1 MLRSLALLLLSELV
15 RCDIIASPRDEARF
29 REEPIPRTSTG
40 LLVVVIV
47 FLGTRIV
54 LALSEGSTHRDLLDA
69 VAAKVGRA
77 PDSLRMF
84 LVQATRNNFV
94 ENAFSFAYV
103 HVAHGTNI
111 FGTSLLGR
119 LRGPAYVAEPIT
131 ENMRAQPKE
140 QWTGGM
146 PLVTAADIAAA
157 ENGPQ
162 PMLDLSSR
170 ETQVGLFTPATRR
183 AIYAILLNPRNPT
196 APVAAPSPRAVAA
209 AAAGEVPFEVG
220 LWMAPGHGG
229 TPAFCF
235 VEHAAGA
242 PKSGDPSA
250 PWQLQSVDV
259 LLQAISNI
267 GKPAPEAARRVT
279 DAFEGF
285 LAKLAA
291 THWGA
296 AQVAP
301 LPVDFLLAFGREL
314 TPRLDLMARVRGAK
328 MEAAEVAAL
337 RSPPFAAF
345 VDQQQLA
352 TFQGSA

>member
-1 MLRSLALLLLSELV
+1 MLHWQHAKRW
-15 RCDIIASPRDEARF
+15 
-29 REEPIPRTSTG
+29 
-40 LLVVVIV
+40 LLVVVTV
-47 FLGTRIV
+47 FLGTRVV

-94 ENAFSFAYV
+94 ENAFSFTYV
-103 HVAHGTNI
+103 HVAHGANI

-131 ENMRAQPKE
+131 ENMRAQPTEK
-140 QWTGGM
+140 WTSGM
-146 PLVTAADIAAA
+146 PLITGADIAAA
-157 ENGPQ
+157 ENGPA

-170 ETQVGLFTPATRR
+170 EAQVGLFTPATRR

-250 PWQLQSVDV
+250 PWQEQSGDV
-259 LLQAISNI
+259 LLLSLIHI
-267 GKPAPEAARRVT
+267 
-279 DAFEGF
+279 
-285 LAKLAA
+285 
-291 THWGA
+291 
-296 AQVAP
+296 
-301 LPVDFLLAFGREL
+301 
-314 TPRLDLMARVRGAK
+314 
-328 MEAAEVAAL
+328 
-337 RSPPFAAF
+337 
-345 VDQQQLA
+345 
-352 TFQGSA
+352 

>member
-1 MLRSLALLLLSELV
+1 MRA
-15 RCDIIASPRDEARF
+15 DIIASPRDEARF

-40 LLVVVIV
+40 LLVVVVV

-54 LALSEGSTHRDLLDA
+54 LALSERSTHRDLLDA

-77 PDSLRMF
+77 PDALRMF

-94 ENAFSFAYV
+94 ENAFSFTYV

-131 ENMRAQPKE
+131 ENMRAQPTEK
-140 QWTGGM
+140 WTSGM
-146 PLVTAADIAAA
+146 PLITAADIAAA
-157 ENGPQ
+157 ENGPA

-170 ETQVGLFTPATRR
+170 EAQVGLFTPATRR

-196 APVAAPSPRAVAA
+196 APVAAPSPRAAAA

-220 LWMAPGHGG
+220 LWRAPGLGG

-250 PWQLQSVDV
+250 PWQEQSGEV
-259 LLQAISNI
+259 LLQAIASI
-267 GKPAPEAARRVT
+267 GKPSPEAARRVT

-285 LAKLAA
+285 LSNLAA

-352 TFQGSA
+352 TFQGAA